1 MHVYSLQGHPFSR
14 AQRNTSRWPPSAA
27 CAHVAA
33 SHGHPF
39 ARPTVPLSGRFAR
52 RRWTPRS
59 PTGTPSRAKRK
70 VSRWPPSAAFAHV
83 ISSHGHP
90 FSCAHRS
97 TSRWPPF
104 AAARSR
110 TRPTGTRSD
119 APTAAPPGGL
129 PPRATASS
137 DPRAPVPA
145 RPPKHLQVPPE
156 AAYMHVSSSHGHPF
170 TCAHR
175 SISRCPPFAA
185 YAHVHSFHGHPS
197 RRAHRS
203 TSGGLRAPRTRTS
216 PRSTDTRSDAPTGG
230 PRGGLPA
237 PRTRTKTWAWA
248 PRSCRAR
255 ASPTRGTPSP
265 RTRTSSGTIR
275 DLSPRRRG
283 SRGASCRG
291 TARGLGG
298 RRRETC
304 RGWSRPCVSR
314 APRADAASG
323 GPRRVVP
330 RAARDPSD
338 EIGGC

>member
-1 MHVYSLQGHPFSR
+1 MHV
-14 AQRNTSRWPPSAA
+14 A
-27 CAHVAA
+27 
-33 SHGHPF
+33 
-39 ARPTVPLSGRFAR
+39 
-52 RRWTPRS
+52 
-59 PTGTPSRAKRK
+59 
-70 VSRWPPSAAFAHV
+70 
-83 ISSHGHP
+83 SSHGHP
-90 FSCAHRS
+90 FSR
-97 TSRWPPF
+97 
-104 AAARSR
+104 
-110 TRPTGTRSD
+110 
-119 APTAAPPGGL
+119 
-129 PPRATASS
+129 
-137 DPRAPVPA
+137 
-145 RPPKHLQVPPE
+145 
-156 AAYMHVSSSHGHPF
+156 
-170 TCAHR
+170 AHR

-185 YAHVHSFHGHPS
+185 YAHVPSFHGHPS

-203 TSGGLRAPRTRTS
+203 TSGGLPRRVRATS
-216 PRSTDTRSDAPTGG
+216 PRSTGTRSDAPTGG

-237 PRTRTKTWAWA
+237 PRTRTRTWAWA

-255 ASPTRGTPSP
+255 ASPLRGTPSP

-330 RAARDPSD
+330 RDRARSHLTRSEVVSTATTVRIDRAFSKPARVGTP
-338 EIGGC
+338 IGDAETPTDSNVGTRG